1 MPEKKDK
8 KFKHPH
14 AEKIPEGVKEHTRN
28 ARSEMRESIK
38 ALFPPEFIEHRK
50 AAHKEMLLAA
60 QEMINHA
67 LERVEDK
74 E

>member
-38 ALFPPEFIEHRK
+38 RSSHLNSLSTARRPTKKCCSPLR
-50 AAHKEMLLAA
+50 
-60 QEMINHA
+60 
-67 LERVEDK
+67 R
-74 E
+74 